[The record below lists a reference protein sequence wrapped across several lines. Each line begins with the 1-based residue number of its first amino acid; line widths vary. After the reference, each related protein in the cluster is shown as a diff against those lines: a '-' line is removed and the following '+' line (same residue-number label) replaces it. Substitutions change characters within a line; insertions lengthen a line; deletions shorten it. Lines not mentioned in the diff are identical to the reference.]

1 MRSFAKFAEKQHI
14 DDSTLIEVIQRAE
27 LGLIDANLGN
37 GIIKQRIARKGQGKF
52 GGFRTLIFYR
62 LNGNHFFVA
71 GFAKNDQENL
81 SEADLTDL
89 KALAK
94 EFAQYSQ
101 EQIAI
106 LLETKGLIE
115 VTQHEI

>member
-1 MRSFAKFAEKQHI
+1 M
-14 DDSTLIEVIQRAE
+14 
-27 LGLIDANLGN
+27 
-37 GIIKQRIARKGQGKF
+37 
-52 GGFRTLIFYR
+52 
-62 LNGNHFFVA
+62 A